1 MSESIKST
9 ESSNQ
14 EKTINLDGRS
24 SEVPPFDPETAK
36 KAREKKIAEYKAEH
50 PNAVDSVSKAYA
62 MAKAGDE
69 YETEAAELRAQKKYD
84 SAKVSQIIAD
94 MVEEAAGE
102 NYDKRNGKSTTQRK
116 AS

>member
-1 MSESIKST
+1 MA
-9 ESSNQ
+9 N
-14 EKTINLDGRS
+14 EKLSWDADLD
-24 SEVPPFDPETAK
+24 
-36 KAREKKIAEYKAEH
+36 
-50 PNAVDSVSKAYA
+50 
-62 MAKAGDE
+62 
-69 YETEAAELRAQKKYD
+69 ETEAAELRAQKKYD